1 LFIGAGAQPVTST
14 SAPPASA
21 PPLTRARNDRRETR
35 RGIGSVAMMMAPCAA
50 A

>member
-1 LFIGAGAQPVTST
+1 LFEVSVAQPVTSA

-35 RGIGSVAMMMAPCAA
+35 RWIGSIALMMAPCRRA
-50 A
+50 